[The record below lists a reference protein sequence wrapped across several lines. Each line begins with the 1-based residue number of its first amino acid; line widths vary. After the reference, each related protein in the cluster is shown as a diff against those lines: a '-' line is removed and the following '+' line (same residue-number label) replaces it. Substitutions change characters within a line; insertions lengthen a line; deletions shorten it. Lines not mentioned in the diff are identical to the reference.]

1 MPYNAPT
8 PNGRKQLALP
18 RAFRTFDGIF
28 QAVGPS
34 GREKIEQGRSF
45 AAILAA
51 GKNKQ
56 GFISMRAIAVTGI
69 KDLALSD
76 GGKQASFTLATK
88 YAGDLAVTMPAQCLD
103 ALKLP
108 DGGAALK
115 PPGNGATAPSSN
127 GAATPARAGS
137 DPNPNSVTVTVPQ
150 KWLVAANADNR
161 RHVVIVFD
169 RGMPTEAG
177 FALGPEAAKALAAA
191 MTKNAD
197 EILAR
202 GAGKEN

>member
-1 MPYNAPT
+1 
-8 PNGRKQLALP
+8 
-18 RAFRTFDGIF
+18 
-28 QAVGPS
+28 
-34 GREKIEQGRSF
+34 
-45 AAILAA
+45 
-51 GKNKQ
+51 
-56 GFISMRAIAVTGI
+56 MRAIAVTGI

-103 ALKLP
+103 ALKSP

-115 PPGNGATAPSSN
+115 PPGNGA
-127 GAATPARAGS
+127 AAPARAGS
-137 DPNPNSVTVTVPQ
+137 DPKPNSVTVTVPQ

-177 FALGPEAAKALAAA
+177 FAFGPEAAKALAAA
-191 MTKNAD
+191 MAKNAD

-202 GAGKEN
+202 GAGKGN

>member
-1 MPYNAPT
+1 
-8 PNGRKQLALP
+8 
-18 RAFRTFDGIF
+18 
-28 QAVGPS
+28 
-34 GREKIEQGRSF
+34 
-45 AAILAA
+45 
-51 GKNKQ
+51 
-56 GFISMRAIAVTGI
+56 MRAIAVTGI

-103 ALKLP
+103 ALMP
-108 DGGAALK
+108 PGGGAAIK
-115 PPGNGATAPSSN
+115 PSGNGAAAPSGKVAAAPSGN
-127 GAATPARAGS
+127 GAAAAAPARAGN
-137 DPNPNSVTVTVPQ
+137 DPKPGSVTVIVPQ

-177 FALGPEAAKALAAA
+177 FAFGPEAAKALAAA
-191 MTKNAD
+191 MVKNAD

-202 GAGKEN
+202 GAGKGN